1 MGLSD
6 EGDENV
12 LARFEELCLDLN
24 MDKKAKDE
32 AWKSYEKIRTNY
44 TLEVRNWQLTAILV
58 GDSRSFNIY
67 FRESYVIFNHLTF
80 EIRSALTDSSP
91 RLLILQG
98 EQIHWLSCALYEAC
112 RRSVVPTVGRGTVE
126 GNCVSLTRLLR
137 SAKFR

>member
-58 GDSRSFNIY
+58 GDSRYFNIY

-80 EIRSALTDSSP
+80 EIRSALSDSSS
-91 RLLILQG
+91 RLFMLQG
-98 EQIHWLSCALYEAC
+98 DQIHWLSCALYEAC